1 MGSSD
6 CALTNSSSGGTAS
19 PFSLRQLGQGLL
31 QGAGIA
37 VILLGMYGWLL
48 SQHGAGVR
56 SSSLIVLM
64 LLLSVFLLI
73 LANRDRSRP
82 ALSGLFSQNRWVMRL
97 ALIMTLLLG
106 LLMWLRPLGAV
117 MGTMAPAGTDFM
129 LAAVGTVLMLLW
141 LELLRRTSA
150 VAPAKPVV

>member
-1 MGSSD
+1 M
-6 CALTNSSSGGTAS
+6 
-19 PFSLRQLGQGLL
+19 
-31 QGAGIA
+31 
-37 VILLGMYGWLL
+37 
-48 SQHGAGVR
+48 
-56 SSSLIVLM
+56 
-64 LLLSVFLLI
+64 FLLI
-73 LANRDRSRP
+73 LANRDRARP

-129 LAAVGTVLMLLW
+129 LAAVGIVLMLLW

-150 VAPAKPVV
+150 LAPAKPVV